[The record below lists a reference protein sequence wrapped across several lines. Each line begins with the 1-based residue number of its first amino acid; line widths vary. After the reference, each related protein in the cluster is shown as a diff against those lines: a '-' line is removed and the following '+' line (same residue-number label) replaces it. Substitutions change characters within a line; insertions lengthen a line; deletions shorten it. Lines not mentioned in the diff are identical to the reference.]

1 MMLLLSFGFL
11 IIIGIIF
18 GSGYIMCSN
27 MNFIKKTTIMCLLI
41 NISLIGAIVLSSLV
55 SIETALSVSITLVP
69 IMLIIDWY
77 MLKETKSYVK
87 RNRKVTRRKEQS
99 L

>member
-1 MMLLLSFGFL
+1 MILLSFGFL

-18 GSGYIMCSN
+18 SSGYIMCSN
-27 MNFIKKTTIMCLLI
+27 ISFIKKTIIMCLLI

-55 SIETALSVSITLVP
+55 SIETALSVSITLIP

-77 MLKETKSYVK
+77 MLKETKSYVRRNKKITGRK
-87 RNRKVTRRKEQS
+87 R
-99 L
+99 